1 MWAMICVSF
10 WCSRVFPD
18 KESMMAGALELAGEM
33 AARSPVA
40 VQGTKMNLIY
50 SRDHSVAEG
59 LQYMVGLSDIHC
71 TVCVSLHVYTVR
83 ALWCNCYWFI
93 SSSWFSFSF
102 FLSLSLPP
110 LRPHGIWACCRH
122 RMSWSPLRQP
132 WKRRVPKKWLSQSSK
147 APRGLWERC
156 TVCMPI
162 RTLEGV

>member
-1 MWAMICVSF
+1 MSPFDAAG
-10 WCSRVFPD
+10 CSQI
-18 KESMMAGALELAGEM
+18 
-33 AARSPVA
+33 RSPWWLGPWSWRGRWRPA
-40 VQGTKMNLIY
+40 VLWLCRAPRWTSSTHATTVLLRAFSTWWVCLTFTAQ
-50 SRDHSVAEG
+50 SV
-59 LQYMVGLSDIHC
+59 C
-71 TVCVSLHVYTVR
+71 LHVYTVR

-147 APRGLWERC
+147 APKACGKGAQY
-156 TVCMPI
+156 VC
-162 RTLEGV
+162 RLGHWKVYRYE